1 MRHIVAQGRWILVD
15 NLILIDGELWFMKHR
30 HQIKHQPSNS
40 TSNLIARL
48 SNKVG
53 VRKRKQLVK
62 TSLLLETSLMNCSI
76 SANVVNIISGP
87 IVTRFQITTASG
99 TEASELFK
107 QCAEIARSMHVLS
120 LSVVELSSAA
130 GSFGIDIPNKE
141 PVRINMSDI
150 VNTEV
155 FQTSSS
161 TLTLALGC
169 DHAGNPVVIDLD
181 KTPHLLMGGARGQ
194 GKSVTLHGMLTSLLQ
209 KVSPDRV
216 KLLLIDTSMVELPA
230 YDSAPHLL
238 TPVITEANK
247 AIQALQWCEMEIER
261 RVSAFKSFGV
271 HSIVGYNVCSG
282 EKLPFVVVV
291 VDEFAHLRAVDEKLD
306 QRISSIAKKGQMVGI
321 HLILTTQYPTEDVIT
336 RSIKL
341 SIPARIAFRVTNEQS
356 SITILGQSGA
366 EQLLGHGDMLYSF
379 PGSSALERIHGAF
392 VSDDEVN
399 RIVKQSAGLGVP
411 RFIPFVDNQDF
422 GAQSAPT

>member
-1 MRHIVAQGRWILVD
+1 MRHIVAQRRWILVD
-15 NLILIDGELWFMKHR
+15 NLILIDGELWIMKHR
-30 HQIKHQPSNS
+30 HQIKHQTSNS

-62 TSLLLETSLMNCSI
+62 TSLLLATSLMNCSI
-76 SANVVNIISGP
+76 SANVVDIISGP

-107 QCAEIARSMHVLS
+107 QCAEIAKSMNVRS
-120 LSVVELSSAA
+120 LSVVELSSDA

-141 PVRINMSDI
+141 RVLINMSDI

-169 DHAGNPVVIDLD
+169 DHAGNPVVINLD

-194 GKSVTLHGMLTSLLQ
+194 GTCVTLNVMLTSLLQ
-209 KVSPDRV
+209 KASPDRV

-261 RVSAFKSFGV
+261 RVSAFTCFDV
-271 HSIVGYNVCSG
+271 HSIDGYNVCSG

-291 VDEFAHLRAVDEKLD
+291 VDEFARLRAVDEKLD

-321 HLILTTQYPTEDVIT
+321 HLILTTQYPTENVIT

-379 PGSSALERIHGAF
+379 PGNSALERIHGAF

-411 RFIPFVDNQDF
+411 SFIPFVDNQDF
-422 GAQSAPT
+422 